1 MWRELLRFYRNF
13 SPKSEHAEK
22 LLQIYIILLP
32 FAPKPS
38 ETGEIAAV
46 LQDSLFGEVVDI
58 ELMHFY
64 RIFGAIRRY
73 NALSLLVVGVPG

>member
-1 MWRELLRFYRNF
+1 M
-13 SPKSEHAEK
+13 SPHPEEF
-22 LLQIYIILLP
+22 LQIYIILVP
-32 FAPKPS
+32 FTPNRS
-38 ETGEIAAV
+38 ESGEIPAA